1 MFAIHRGW
9 ILSTAALVVL
19 FGLAY
24 AGQTRLPALVSDV
37 ATTYVFGLLGLL
49 VILFLAN
56 YASRKYIF
64 LWFGGKLRIW
74 LLAHIYLALLAG
86 FLILLHARFS
96 FQGAWSALTAALLGA
111 VLLTGLGGLGIY
123 TAIPRVLADFE
134 SILLPAEILATIDG
148 LQAELGALVD
158 GKGEA
163 FARLVEREADVRGE
177 LERPAWRLLLM
188 KSQRGRYAGAS
199 LAELEALME
208 VVPDRDR
215 ELVDRVAQ
223 LILKKRK
230 LEAQLLEQ
238 QRWTVIRRGW
248 LVSHAT
254 LTAGF
259 LAATGVH
266 ILSVLYY

>member
-1 MFAIHRGW
+1 MFAVHRGW
-9 ILSTAALVVL
+9 MLATGGLIAL
-19 FGLAY
+19 FGLGY
-24 AGQTRLPALVSDV
+24 AWRAHLPFLASDV
-37 ATTYVFGLLGLL
+37 VTTYLFGLLGLV

-64 LWFGGKLRIW
+64 LWFGGMLRLW

-96 FQGAWSALTAALLGA
+96 FSGGWSAFTAGLLGV
-111 VLLTGLGGLGIY
+111 VLLTGFIGLAIY
-123 TAIPRVLADFE
+123 AAIPRVLADFE

-148 LQAELGALVD
+148 IQVQLQALVN
-158 GKGEA
+158 GRAEA
-163 FARLVEREADVRGE
+163 FARLAQREAEVRQE
-177 LERPAWRLLLM
+177 LELPTWQLLFM
-188 KSQRGRYAGAS
+188 RSQRSRYAGAR

-208 VVPDRDR
+208 TVPDRDR
-215 ELVDRVAQ
+215 ELVDQAAQ

-238 QRWTVIRRGW
+238 RRWTVIRRGW

-254 LTAGF
+254 LTGGF
-259 LAATGVH
+259 LAATAVH
-266 ILSVLYY
+266 ILSVFYY

>member
-9 ILSTAALVVL
+9 ILSTAVLMVL

-24 AGQTRLPALVSDV
+24 AGQTRLPRLASDV
-37 ATTYVFGLLGLL
+37 ATTYIFGLLGLAI
-49 VILFLAN
+49 ILFLAN

-111 VLLTGLGGLGIY
+111 VLLTGLAGLGIY

-177 LERPAWRLLLM
+177 LTLSTWRLLLM
-188 KSQRGRYAGAS
+188 KSQRSRYAGAS

-208 VVPDRDR
+208 MDRNP